1 GSRDVQVVVAAAA
14 TAENLEAG
22 AKVQHG
28 RVGPHAGVAA
38 GANGPHLGSDLAQ
51 ESLAVTLGFVQA
63 LDDKGI
69 GNAIL
74 DQRHHRT
81 GGQKGRPRHVS
92 LRVSPQPSLAHRRA
106 DCPVT
111 RFPPTY
117 VTWPTTSTTLSSSV
131 PATTRLGARP
141 TWRVRA
147 SPSSCWKRTP
157 SPAGRR

>member
-51 ESLAVTLGFVQA
+51 ECLAVALGFVQA

-69 GNAIL
+69 GNAVL
-74 DQRHHRT
+74 YQRHHRT
-81 GGQKGRPRHVS
+81 GGQKGRLGHVS
-92 LRVSPQPSLAHRRA
+92 LR
-106 DCPVT
+106 
-111 RFPPTY
+111 
-117 VTWPTTSTTLSSSV
+117 
-131 PATTRLGARP
+131 
-141 TWRVRA
+141 A
-147 SPSSCWKRTP
+147 SPLPFEARTSWWQLSCGAISSQVAEMARDLCDVVLIG
-157 SPAGRR
+157 AGNNGLVCAAYHAR